1 MKKSMTYSC
10 QNRRLLKA
18 GRKNEKRRKGIER
31 VHFSSSLLSLALWH
45 VGVFCWWFGC
55 CLFGFCLVVCFF
67 GFFSFGDKVICAVL
81 YLGCSSRSVHDK
93 LQKHGC
99 FLSQNQSLYFKFVH
113 DCFGV
118 DCRVLNT

>member
-1 MKKSMTYSC
+1 M
-10 QNRRLLKA
+10 
-18 GRKNEKRRKGIER
+18 
-31 VHFSSSLLSLALWH
+31 W
-45 VGVFCWWFGC
+45 
-55 CLFGFCLVVCFF
+55 
-67 GFFSFGDKVICAVL
+67 GFFVGGLGFVCLGFVWLFVVLFVFFFLLVIICAVL

-118 DCRVLNT
+118 DC